1 MNLPVLGGL
10 DGTGL
15 ESVDSA
21 VVVSTNVGR
30 FVDILLAIVQF
41 LHVICSQMSE
51 KRDKND
57 ETW

>member
-30 FVDILLAIVQF
+30 FVDISVAIVQF
-41 LHVICSQMSE
+41 MHVICSQMSGK
-51 KRDKND
+51 KRHK
-57 ETW
+57 